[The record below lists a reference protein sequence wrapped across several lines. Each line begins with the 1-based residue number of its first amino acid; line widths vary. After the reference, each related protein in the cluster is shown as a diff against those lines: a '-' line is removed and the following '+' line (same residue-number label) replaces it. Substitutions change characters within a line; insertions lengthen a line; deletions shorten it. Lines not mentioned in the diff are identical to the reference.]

1 MARQKSECAHR
12 KAIEAASALFAERGI
27 EATNMD
33 AIARASGV
41 SKATIY
47 RHWPDKDALALEVL
61 VYLHGLD
68 KDLPVFDSGNFR
80 DDLVAQLEYDPAAD
94 RKAVRERIMP
104 HMIAY
109 ASHNR
114 VFGDAWR
121 SRVITPVRAAL
132 SEMMERGKQRGILK
146 PSLDLE
152 VGLALLLGPL
162 IYRNVVIHKH
172 KLGSK
177 APKDLEAIVADSFLG
192 AFGMQLKRGSNISS
206 GTAPGGPS
214 SRSGN

>member
-1 MARQKSECAHR
+1 MARQKSERAHGQV
-12 KAIEAASALFAERGI
+12 IEAAATLFSERGI
-27 EATNMD
+27 EATSMD

-47 RHWPDKDALALEVL
+47 RHWPDKDALCLEVL

-68 KDLPVFDSGNFR
+68 KELPVFDSGDFR
-80 DDLVAQLEYDPAAD
+80 RDLVAQLEYDPAAD
-94 RKAVRERIMP
+94 RKAMRERIMP

-121 SRVITPVRAAL
+121 TRVITPVRVAL
-132 SEMMERGKQRGILK
+132 SEMMERGKQRGILD
-146 PSLDLE
+146 PALEPE

-162 IYRNVVIHKH
+162 IYRNVMIHKH
-172 KLGSK
+172 RLGSK
-177 APKDLEAIVADSFLG
+177 APKGLEVIVADSFLG
-192 AFGMQLKRGSNISS
+192 AFRAPGKSGAKRGL
-206 GTAPGGPS
+206 A
-214 SRSGN
+214 